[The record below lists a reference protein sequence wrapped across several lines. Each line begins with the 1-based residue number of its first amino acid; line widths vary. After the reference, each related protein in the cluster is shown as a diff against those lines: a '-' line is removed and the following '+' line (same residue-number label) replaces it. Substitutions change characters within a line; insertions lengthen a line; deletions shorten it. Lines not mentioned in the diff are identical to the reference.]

1 MLNVISL
8 VIILFLIIHF
18 ADVFPFDGRPTT
30 SSVISL
36 DNEILES
43 RLTRFELSIETY
55 GFWLYSFC
63 NTDLTWKTNAF
74 DWKIYGGCFAL

>member
-55 GFWLYSFC
+55 GF
-63 NTDLTWKTNAF
+63 
-74 DWKIYGGCFAL
+74 